1 MTDFHDQQDPVD
13 IMDHFYSLD
22 IGEMDSPDQTDRK
35 ARRDMEELS
44 LAAFLRNIPDEG
56 YRILMLMVE
65 MLQELDD
72 PSRKTASAS
81 LQFEKIRRGIPLTD
95 SDAEALV
102 LDQIRHLLF
111 DKISCQEFLRRMSLI
126 AHLSALEEE

>member
-1 MTDFHDQQDPVD
+1 MTDFQDQQDS
-13 IMDHFYSLD
+13 MDMQNHFDALD

-35 ARRDMEELS
+35 LSRDMEELS

>member
-1 MTDFHDQQDPVD
+1 MTDFHDQQDPMEMQD
-13 IMDHFYSLD
+13 YFDALD

-35 ARRDMEELS
+35 VRRDMKELS
-44 LAAFLRNIPDEG
+44 LAEFLRNIPDEG

-95 SDAEALV
+95 SDAQALV

-126 AHLSALEEE
+126 AHLSDLEEQ